1 MHAWGEA
8 AGAIGKVRMLSDA
21 DGALTKA
28 LGQEMASG
36 VLTRSKRY
44 SAIIVDN
51 KVAVFNEEAA
61 GGFDCTLAAAL
72 VAQLPAA
79 MKAAPMDPLEKFC
92 ESDPSADECRVY
104 SD

>member
-8 AGAIGKVRMLSDA
+8 QGATGKVRMLSDA

-28 LGQEMASG
+28 LGQEKASG
-36 VLTRSKRY
+36 ALMRSQRY

-51 KVAVFNEEAA
+51 KVAAFNSGADGME
-61 GGFDCTLAAAL
+61 CTLADAL
-72 VAQLPAA
+72 VAQLPAVL
-79 MKAAPMDPLEKFC
+79 AAAQDPLEAFC
-92 ESDPSADECRVY
+92 ATDPSADECRVY